1 MTKVTYKRQY
11 LILGS
16 WFHRVRIH
24 EHRDSMKHDRRQAGR
39 QAFRQAGRRQA
50 SKQAGMV
57 LKQQQ
62 NDHILTYT
70 GKRELYENGTCLV

>member
-57 LKQQQ
+57 LKQQLRA
-62 NDHILTYT
+62 HVSIC
-70 GKRELYENGTCLV
+70 KHEEERELTGDG

>member
-1 MTKVTYKRQY
+1 MK
-11 LILGS
+11 LGS
-16 WFHRVRIH
+16 WFQLDAHITI
-24 EHRDSMKHDRRQAGR
+24 MAQA
-39 QAFRQAGRRQA
+39 
-50 SKQAGMV
+50 AGMV